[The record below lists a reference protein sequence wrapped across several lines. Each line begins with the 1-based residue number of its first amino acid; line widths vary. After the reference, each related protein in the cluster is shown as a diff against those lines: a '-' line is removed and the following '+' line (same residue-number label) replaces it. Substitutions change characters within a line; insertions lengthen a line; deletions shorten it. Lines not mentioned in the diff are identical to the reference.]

1 MKLITLLV
9 ICLMSPLAAYGQ
21 TSTQTPAA
29 AQMPQ
34 PGDASRYAR
43 VNPIFS
49 PMVPYPEEALKKG
62 IEGTVLVTIDALWL
76 EVA

>member
-1 MKLITLLV
+1 MKLISLLLLY
-9 ICLMSPLAAYGQ
+9 LMSPLAAHGQ
-21 TSTQTPAA
+21 AAGQTPAA

-34 PGDASRYAR
+34 QGDVSRYAR

-62 IEGTVLVTIDALWL
+62 VKEQLS
-76 EVA
+76 